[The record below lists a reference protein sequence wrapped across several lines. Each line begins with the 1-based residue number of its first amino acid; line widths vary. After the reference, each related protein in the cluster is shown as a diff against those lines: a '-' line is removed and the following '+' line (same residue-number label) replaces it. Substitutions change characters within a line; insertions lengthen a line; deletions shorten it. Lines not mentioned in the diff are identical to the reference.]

1 MKKHVIATIALITC
15 GLAQPAF
22 CGTLE
27 QEQLDSDFELK
38 KIYFGIDYPW
48 QMLEPWDEAMI
59 RLYKSTGNQDLTASE
74 KTKKKLAAGTGK
86 KARKKKSAEI
96 SL

>member
-59 RLYKSTGNQDLTASE
+59 RLYKSTGNPDQTASE

>member
-1 MKKHVIATIALITC
+1 MKKQAIALIAIFTC
-15 GLAQPAF
+15 GLVQPAY

-59 RLYKSTGNQDLTASE
+59 RLYKSTGSPDLTASE
-74 KTKKKLAAGTGK
+74 KTKKKVAASTRK
-86 KARKKKSAEI
+86 KSKKKKSTAI